1 MEHTD
6 MITISDL
13 RKEFTGA
20 GLSQAQMADDPMAQ
34 FAIWFDE
41 ARRAELPELNA
52 MSLATAG
59 IDGRP
64 ASRIVLL
71 KDFGPEGLTWFTQ
84 YDSRKGRQLRANP
97 YGALLFHW
105 LGLERQ
111 VSIEGRV
118 ERVPEA
124 ESDAYFAIRPLASR
138 LGAVASSQSQPI
150 GARAL
155 LDAKFAE
162 AETRYGEH
170 PPRPPQWGGYRLR
183 PERME
188 FWQGGR
194 ARLHDRILYTV
205 GGDGSWQRLRLQP

>member
-1 MEHTD
+1 MSR
-6 MITISDL
+6 IADL
-13 RKEFTGA
+13 RKEFSGA
-20 GLSQAQMADDPMAQ
+20 SLSQAGMADDPMVQ
-34 FAIWFDE
+34 FAKWFDE

-118 ERVPEA
+118 ERVPAA
-124 ESDAYFAIRPLASR
+124 ESDAYFASRPLASR

-162 AETRYGEH
+162 AEARYGDD
-170 PPRPPQWGGYRLR
+170 PPRPPEWGGYRLR
-183 PERME
+183 PERLE